1 LCAEYLLK
9 QGIIFRYLKV
19 AEGGVVHP
27 VRRESAAAFEKGG
40 FIAKPQCMPTTFGVA
55 LLKMLAR
62 AIKKPTAF
70 RAGWIVLL
78 PLHVGFLFWHRC
90 PVVSAITATSAAV
103 LFAMAKRGHT
113 INQYRGRPA
122 RCAIADH
129 YFSLGLYLA
138 VYGSRD
144 ADF

>member
-1 LCAEYLLK
+1 MCAEYPLK

-27 VRRESAAAFEKGG
+27 VRRESAVASEKLG

-103 LFAMAKRGHT
+103 LFAMAKRGYHQS
-113 INQYRGRPA
+113 IPGRPA
-122 RCAIADH
+122 RCAIVDH
-129 YFSLGLYLA
+129 YFSLGLYL
-138 VYGSRD
+138 VDYGSRD
-144 ADF
+144 AEF

>member
-1 LCAEYLLK
+1 
-9 QGIIFRYLKV
+9 
-19 AEGGVVHP
+19 
-27 VRRESAAAFEKGG
+27 
-40 FIAKPQCMPTTFGVA
+40 MPTTFGVA

-62 AIKKPTAF
+62 AIKKPAAF

-78 PLHVGFLFWHRC
+78 PLNVWHRC
-90 PVVSAITATSAAV
+90 PAVSAITATSAAV